1 MTWLLLSL
9 FPDALPEWPVLYCE
23 VLSLDFWQRYRVE
36 GYGAVVLPA
45 TPGDVSSLPSTSPT
59 CPSSED

>member
-1 MTWLLLSL
+1 M
-9 FPDALPEWPVLYCE
+9 LYCK

-45 TPGDVSSLPSTSPT
+45 TPGKLLSLPFLMPSCVLSTRPAL
-59 CPSSED
+59 PKDADVPDEER